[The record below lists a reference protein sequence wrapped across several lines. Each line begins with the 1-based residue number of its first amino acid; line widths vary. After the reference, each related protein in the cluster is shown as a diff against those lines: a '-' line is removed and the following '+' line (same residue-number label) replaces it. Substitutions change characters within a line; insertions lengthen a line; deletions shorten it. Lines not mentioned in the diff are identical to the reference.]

1 MIILINPGSP
11 VNRTIPLMKRKV
23 SGYLYPD
30 SSRNVIAYKKS
41 LPSIVNYTPY
51 SRIYSDLKPLKL
63 IIVHVLQHRLID

>member
-1 MIILINPGSP
+1 MIILITPGSP

-30 SSRNVIAYKKS
+30 SSRNVIAYKIT
-41 LPSIVNYTPY
+41 SIYCKLY
-51 SRIYSDLKPLKL
+51 SICRIYSDLKPLKL